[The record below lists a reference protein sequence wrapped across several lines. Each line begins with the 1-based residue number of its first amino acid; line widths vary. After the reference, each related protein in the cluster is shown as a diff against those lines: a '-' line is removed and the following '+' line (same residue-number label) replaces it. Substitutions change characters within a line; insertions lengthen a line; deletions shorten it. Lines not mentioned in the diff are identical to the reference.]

1 MDVLFCPQCGNPIS
15 NAAQGCPVCGYPF
28 APAKPPEI
36 LQIPFPYDP
45 AGRPSAYP
53 YFYTYKRK
61 MPGKGFGVASL
72 VLGIIGTFYSF
83 VFFLGVTT
91 IYYLQECAAG
101 SPSGNATSGFSLLG
115 LELLIFGI
123 LAVIFGIVPISKGH
137 RAAKTKAGII
147 LGGIT
152 IFLCLLMIFIG
163 FSGVLAAS

>member
-1 MDVLFCPQCGNPIS
+1 
-15 NAAQGCPVCGYPF
+15 
-28 APAKPPEI
+28 
-36 LQIPFPYDP
+36 
-45 AGRPSAYP
+45 
-53 YFYTYKRK
+53 

-91 IYYLQECAAG
+91 IYLQECAAG

-115 LELLIFGI
+115 LELLILGI
-123 LAVIFGIVPISKGH
+123 LAVIFGIVSISKGH